1 MRTGG
6 DIILIREAIQQDRD
20 AIQHLYE
27 VLCPDEPINVLPE
40 RIAQIKNDAYI
51 FLYVYDVDG
60 LVRAT
65 VFLSFFL
72 DPMFGFQPYAVV
84 ENIVVDD
91 SLRGR
96 GIGKKL
102 LDHIDMVCRE
112 QNCTKIMLLSNSFRI
127 DAHKFFEA
135 NGFSGTVSK
144 GFKKY
149 L

>member
-1 MRTGG
+1 M
-6 DIILIREAIQQDRD
+6 IREAIPQDRD
-20 AIQHLYE
+20 VIQHLYE

-40 RIAQIKNDAYI
+40 RIAEINNDTNN

-60 LVRAT
+60 QVKAT

-72 DPMFGFQPYAVV
+72 DPMFGLQPYALV

-91 SLRGR
+91 SVRGR

-112 QNCTKIMLLSNSFRI
+112 QNCTKIMLLSNSFRV

-135 NGFSGTVSK
+135 NGFNGTVSK

-149 L
+149 LQS